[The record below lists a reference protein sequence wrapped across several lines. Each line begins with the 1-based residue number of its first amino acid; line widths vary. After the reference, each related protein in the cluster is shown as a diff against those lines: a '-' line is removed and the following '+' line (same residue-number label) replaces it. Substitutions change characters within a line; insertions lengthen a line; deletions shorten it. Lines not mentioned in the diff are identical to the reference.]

1 MNENVRDLVKIL
13 RVLAVEGLN
22 LLVLSQELVVL
33 PALRP
38 LGPDRLRLL
47 ITLLDDDKEVFAVI
61 AMTNVEG

>member
-38 LGPDRLRLL
+38 LGPDRLRFL